1 MVIDDIL
8 KESRE
13 YYLGRKRSLVGFLLG
28 VPRGS
33 LRRKTI
39 SGGSYCYLH
48 SRDRARTVDIYIG
61 KEEDRAVEL
70 LKKKLAM
77 RRRFLDEVKL
87 ARNALKSVGVSKNVI
102 DQEDFGPPL
111 KRIFEEFDRLG
122 LWEAGLELVGSW
134 CFKVFQYH
142 LGVEFYPFRTLD
154 IDIAIPASYQ
164 GPEADLGEV
173 LKSIGFEQDFRPNGA
188 MIYHGF
194 GMMIELLSP
203 DKGKGVEGGRI
214 HIEKLKVSSLA
225 LRYLDLLLNNR
236 MTFSIHGVGKVT
248 VPSMPAFMIHKLLVA
263 PLRSIAQQDKVEKDY
278 RQVQAVAKRVVRDE
292 ALVAESRRI
301 LEDLHKKW
309 ARKIVESAHA
319 MAEYLPPDENPDV
332 VKLVLGLS

>member
-1 MVIDDIL
+1 MVIDDVL

-28 VPRGS
+28 VPRGCI
-33 LRRKTI
+33 RRKII
-39 SGGSYCYLH
+39 SGGCYCYLH
-48 SRDRARTVDIYIG
+48 GRVGARTVDVYIG

-77 RRRFLDEVKL
+77 RSRFLEEVKIV
-87 ARNALKSVGVSKNVI
+87 RNALKSVGVKKDVI

-154 IDIAIPASYQ
+154 MAIAIPVSYH

-173 LKSIGFEQDFRPNGA
+173 LKGIGFEQDFRPNGA

-194 GMMIELLSP
+194 GMMFELLSP
-203 DKGKGVEGGRI
+203 DKGEGVEGGRVY
-214 HIEKLKVSSLA
+214 IERLKVSSLA
-225 LRYLDLLLNNR
+225 LRYLDLLLSNR
-236 MTFSIHGVGKVT
+236 MTFSIHGAGKVT
-248 VPSMPAFMIHKLLVA
+248 VPSMPAFMLHKLLVA
-263 PLRSIAQQDKVEKDY
+263 PLRSRAQRDKVEKDY
-278 RQVQAVAKRVVRDE
+278 RQVQAVAKRVIRDE

-301 LEDLHKKW
+301 LEGLHKKW
-309 ARKIVESAHA
+309 ARRIVESVQA
-319 MAEYLPPDENPDV
+319 MAEYLPPDENLDV
-332 VKLVLGLS
+332 VQLVLGAS

>member
-13 YYLGRKRSLVGFLLG
+13 YYLRRKRRLVGLLLG

-33 LRRKTI
+33 IRRKFI
-39 SGGSYCYLH
+39 NDGRYCYLH
-48 SRDRARTVDIYIG
+48 GRDGARTVDIYIG
-61 KEEDRAVEL
+61 KEEDQTVEF
-70 LKKKLAM
+70 LKNKLAM
-77 RRRFLDEVKL
+77 RSRFIDEVKIV
-87 ARNALKSVGVSKNVI
+87 RNALKSVGVKKDVI

-111 KRIFEEFDRLG
+111 KRIFHEFDRLG
-122 LWEAGLELVGSW
+122 LWEAGLELVESW

-142 LGVEFYPFRTLD
+142 LGVEFYPFRTVD
-154 IDIAIPASYQ
+154 IDIAIPTSYD

-214 HIEKLKVSSLA
+214 HIERLKVSSLA

-263 PLRSIAQQDKVEKDY
+263 PLRSKAQKDKVEKDY
-278 RQVQAVAKRVVRDE
+278 RQVQSVAKKIAQDD
-292 ALVAESRRI
+292 ALVAESRKI
-301 LEDLHKKW
+301 LGGLHKKW
-309 ARKIVESAHA
+309 ARKIVESVRT
-319 MAEYLPPDENPDV
+319 MADYLPPDENLDV
-332 VKLVLGLS
+332 VKLVLGVS